1 MAQEELSITEIENRK
16 NEVRSVISQRVSNAI
31 SANKEI
37 RIDIEVLNETI
48 GSGFQ
53 SRDTIMVTNGADE
66 SGIMSSYDNTIA
78 SILSNPNNIAIQ
90 IIIKKITGQPLKNSK
105 WMIITKRATT
115 PTNIII
121 QQERYEETTEHPVQQ
136 QPQPQPQQ
144 QQEQSQNSMNM
155 AGMNDVFKLMGFDV
169 NTSLEGFENKNMGLF
184 GTIMAVRENNIR
196 EEFKREKEKERYDNL
211 LVEKTKLESELEGVK
226 KELADEQAYSEK
238 LEDEIDELNE
248 QIEELEKLKPE
259 HSFAG
264 ISLVGVGTKI
274 VENIARKH
282 ASFVGSLAGMN
293 GEDFKKML
301 DNDDNQ
307 AIQQPVATPVTD
319 VEVEPVA
326 DDERSQKIAEVGKFL
341 KTLSD
346 EDFERIWQLMGAF
359 HNDNSLIQKIELLQQ

>member
-31 SANKEI
+31 SAGKEI
-37 RIDIEVLNETI
+37 RIDIEFLNETI

-53 SRDTIMVTNGADE
+53 SRDTIMVTKGANE
-66 SGIMSSYDNTIA
+66 SEIMSSYDNTI
-78 SILSNPNNIAIQ
+78 STILSNPNNIAIQ
-90 IIIKKITGQPLKNSK
+90 VLIKKTTGQPLKNSK

-121 QQERYEETTEHPVQQ
+121 QQERYEETTEHPVQP

-144 QQEQSQNSMNM
+144 EQPQNGMSM

-196 EEFKREKEKERYDNL
+196 EEFRREKEKERYDNL

-326 DDERSQKIAEVGKFL
+326 DDERSQKIAEIGKFL

>member
-48 GSGFQ
+48 GNGFQ

-66 SGIMSSYDNTIA
+66 SEIMSSYDNTIA

-105 WMIITKRATT
+105 WMITTKRATT

-121 QQERYEETTEHPVQQ
+121 QQERYEETTEHTVQP

-144 QQEQSQNSMNM
+144 QQEQPQNSMNM

-211 LVEKTKLESELEGVK
+211 LIEKTKLESELEGVK
-226 KELADEQAYSEK
+226 KELADEQAHSEQ

-248 QIEELEKLKPE
+248 QIEELEKRNPDNSLY
-259 HSFAG
+259 G
-264 ISLVGVGTKI
+264 VSLVGVGAKI
-274 VENIARKH
+274 VENLARKH
-282 ASFVGSLAGMN
+282 ASFVGGLAGMN
-293 GEDFKKML
+293 GDAFKKML
-301 DNDDNQ
+301 DDDDNQ
-307 AIQQPVATPVTD
+307 AIQQQVAAPVTD

-326 DDERSQKIAEVGKFL
+326 DDERSQKIAEIGKFL

-359 HNDNSLIQKIELLQQ
+359 HKDNSLIQKIELLQQ

>member
-31 SANKEI
+31 SAGKEI

-53 SRDTIMVTNGADE
+53 SRDTIMVTKGANE
-66 SGIMSSYDNTIA
+66 SEIMSSYDNTIS

-90 IIIKKITGQPLKNSK
+90 VLIKKITGQPLKNSK

-121 QQERYEETTEHPVQQ
+121 QQERYEETTEHPVQP

-144 QQEQSQNSMNM
+144 EQPQNGVNM

-211 LVEKTKLESELEGVK
+211 LIEKTKLESELEGVK

-259 HSFAG
+259 HSIAG
-264 ISLVGVGTKI
+264 ISLVGVGAKI
-274 VENIARKH
+274 VENLARKH
-282 ASFVGSLAGMN
+282 ASFVGGLAGMN

-301 DNDDNQ
+301 DNDDNEV
-307 AIQQPVATPVTD
+307 AQQTVAAPVTD

-326 DDERSQKIAEVGKFL
+326 DDERSQKIAEIGKFL